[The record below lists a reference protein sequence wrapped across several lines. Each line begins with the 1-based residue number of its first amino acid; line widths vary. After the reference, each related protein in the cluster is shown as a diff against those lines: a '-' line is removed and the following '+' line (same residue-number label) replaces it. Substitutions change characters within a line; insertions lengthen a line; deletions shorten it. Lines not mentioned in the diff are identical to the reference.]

1 MKWQSALIVLI
12 VGGVLV
18 SAAAEAQQE
27 PIQVDIANMPV
38 GVAPPGF
45 EFTLT
50 GGGPVSAWKVVSDPT
65 ATGQKAIA
73 QTSQDRTDYRF
84 PLAVYVPLSAQNV
97 DVTVHF
103 KPVAGE
109 VDQAGGIAVR
119 LSDRDNYY
127 VARANALEDNVRFY
141 RVVKGRRQQIQGA
154 NLKVTSNQ
162 WHTLGLRAEGNRFTV
177 SFDGKQLYT
186 AEDNTFS
193 SSGRVALWT
202 KADSVTHFD
211 AISITPLRLVDLD
224 AIPITRSAER
234 KEE

>member
-1 MKWQSALIVLI
+1 MKPPAALIVPI
-12 VGGVLV
+12 IGGVLV
-18 SAAAEAQQE
+18 TAVPEAQQTT
-27 PIQVDIANMPV
+27 IQLDIANMRV

-50 GGGPVSAWKVVSDPT
+50 GGGPVSAWKVIADPT
-65 ATGQKAIA
+65 AAAQKAIA

-84 PLAVYVPLSAQNV
+84 PLAVYLPLSTQNV

-103 KPVAGE
+103 KPVSGE

-119 LSDRDNYY
+119 VADRDNYY

-141 RVVKGRRQQIQGA
+141 RVVNWRRQQIQGA
-154 NLKVTSNQ
+154 NLKVASNE

-177 SFDGKQLYT
+177 SFDGKPLYT
-186 AEDNTFS
+186 AEDGTFS
-193 SSGRVALWT
+193 GAGRVALWT

-211 AISITPLRLVDLD
+211 AISITPLRLADLD
-224 AIPITRSAER
+224 AISITRSAER